1 MGKSWCC
8 KKEADGK
15 PGDRKK
21 LDTAYGVMGGIFRF
35 TEFIELAHKKKN
47 RTQVFLYRQGYHSAI
62 FTIKADFHFRY
73 TKPVD
78 FRAQTLHYLEDYD
91 YARRRSRR
99 LILLLKVLLREFK
112 GFLISMGLAFSFSVG
127 LLYSFYPAAELG
139 GHKMTLTQ
147 AAYYTLLMIFFE
159 SPLNYV
165 EDPRLSLI
173 FFVLPILGLI
183 IIAEG
188 VVHLGNLLFQH
199 KRYSKEWQSMIAET
213 MEDHVVV
220 CGLGN
225 VGVRVVEHLRRFA
238 EDVVAIESNESARFV
253 AEVGGLDVPVLFGD
267 VRDSAALVKA
277 SVRKA
282 KAIICVT
289 DNDLANLEAALT
301 ARELNPDIRV
311 VIRMFDQNLAK
322 KVEKS
327 MGIQGAYSSSARSAR
342 LFAQAA
348 ISGDIL
354 DSFEFGGTVINAVQL
369 TVEPNTILVGHD
381 IDYLRGN
388 YEVTILCHEKSDG
401 VVDWNPAPSNPL
413 GVGDRLLIMTDRAG
427 LERLKPLSSKLA
439 LPRDTH

>member
-1 MGKSWCC
+1 MG
-8 KKEADGK
+8 E
-15 PGDRKK
+15 
-21 LDTAYGVMGGIFRF
+21 
-35 TEFIELAHKKKN
+35 
-47 RTQVFLYRQGYHSAI
+47 
-62 FTIKADFHFRY
+62 
-73 TKPVD
+73 
-78 FRAQTLHYLEDYD
+78 YD
-91 YARRRSRR
+91 LARRRSRR
-99 LILLLKVLLREFK
+99 FVLLLKVLFREFR
-112 GFLISMGLAFSFSVG
+112 GFLLSMIFAFSVSVA
-127 LLYSFYPAAELG
+127 LLYCFYPRNLLG
-139 GHKMTLTQ
+139 GATMTVAQ

-159 SPLNYV
+159 SPLTYV
-165 EDPRLSLI
+165 EDYRLSPL
-173 FFVLPILGLI
+173 FFILPILGLI

-225 VGVRVVEHLRRFA
+225 VGVRVVQHLRRFI
-238 EDVVAIESNESARFV
+238 EDVVAIETNPDARFATEV
-253 AEVGGLDVPVLFGD
+253 AGYDVPVLFGD
-267 VRDSAALVKA
+267 VRDSASLMRA
-277 SVRKA
+277 SVPKA

-301 ARELNPDIRV
+301 ARELNPKIRV

-354 DSFEFGGTVINAVQL
+354 DSFEFGGTIINAVQL
-369 TVEPNTILVGHD
+369 TVEANTILVGHD

-388 YEVTILCHEKSDG
+388 YEVTILCHEKADG
-401 VVDWNPAPSNPL
+401 TADWNPAPSSNL
-413 GVGDRLLIMTDRAG
+413 SVGDKLLIMTDRAG
-427 LERLKPLSSKLA
+427 LKRLTPLSSKLV
-439 LPRDTH
+439 LPRDKT